1 MFQFLDKV
9 SENFLI
15 TLKRFPMVSISA
27 YLMTFI
33 LLVFTITGHGT
44 IEKYPNFNVANK
56 IAFLM
61 TLAMPLFFVLRLF
74 SKKYFITL
82 LGIMLLIGYY
92 FLLPENLKTENSAF
106 FQRHFLWI
114 LALMIFSIVVPFL
127 SHSTNNKDF
136 WEWTQQIMFALISTF
151 IFALILFLGLEGAK
165 FAVEKLFNIDIQ
177 YSIEKPFLLIIFGI
191 FAINYFLSQVPK
203 EPRLVVSR
211 SYSKV
216 ENVFTKYILTPLV
229 LIYFLILFA
238 YTFKIIFLSQFPT
251 GRMSWLVLIF
261 SGLGII
267 TFLFWTPLWNRKNR
281 KYKKWIWIAILLQ
294 TFVLGLSIYMRIE
307 QYGVTENRYFI
318 ALSGL
323 WLFLISL
330 YFLLFKHAS
339 YKWIFISLALFI
351 VVSQTEPF
359 SSQSIAKASQ
369 TQKLKL
375 LLAEGNFSEE
385 TNSSVKYAISSKID
399 YLHLKY
405 GIEALMPVI
414 PDIVAEY
421 QLLDKNSSDC
431 SNTPYMYFPHYAT
444 NQLGFKYIDKWEW
457 EQTLRSKKVDM
468 PIFINNQLRYNNADG
483 LNIKGYDWLEY
494 FFFHDDGD
502 RGVRYCPP
510 EDEKADINIEK
521 SAFIVKPHQHNI
533 VIEKAS
539 ETIATIGIDDFLK
552 NIKKEWK
559 ERYASNDKSTRPF
572 EGNALSQKEL
582 TLLYENEQVKV
593 KFLFQSIEFTPI
605 TYKLM
610 DYSGR
615 LLIHEK

>member
-44 IEKYPNFNVANK
+44 IEKYPNFNIANK

-165 FAVEKLFNIDIQ
+165 FALEKLFNIDIK

-294 TFVLGLSIYMRIE
+294 TIVLGLSIYMRIE

-414 PDIVAEY
+414 PEIVAEY

-444 NQLGFKYIDKWEW
+444 NKLGFKYIDKWEW
-457 EQTLRSKKVDM
+457 EQTLSSKKVDM
-468 PIFINNQLRYNNADG
+468 PIFINNHLRYNNADG

-521 SAFIVKPHQHNI
+521 SAFIVKPHKHNI